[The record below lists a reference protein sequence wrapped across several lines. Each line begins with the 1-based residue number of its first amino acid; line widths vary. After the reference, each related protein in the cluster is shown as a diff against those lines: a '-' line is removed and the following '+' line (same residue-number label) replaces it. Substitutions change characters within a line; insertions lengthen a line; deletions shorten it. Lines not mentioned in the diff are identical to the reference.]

1 MNTPIKHIVSG
12 CLVKFTSIVDKRKE
26 EIITSEQTQDLV
38 QDLIHNTAAEM
49 TSHIRAGF
57 VTDN

>member
-1 MNTPIKHIVSG
+1 MNTPIKNIVSG

-26 EIITSEQTQDLV
+26 ELITREQTQDLV
-38 QDLIHNTAAEM
+38 QDLINNTAAEM
-49 TSHIRAGF
+49 TSHIQAGF